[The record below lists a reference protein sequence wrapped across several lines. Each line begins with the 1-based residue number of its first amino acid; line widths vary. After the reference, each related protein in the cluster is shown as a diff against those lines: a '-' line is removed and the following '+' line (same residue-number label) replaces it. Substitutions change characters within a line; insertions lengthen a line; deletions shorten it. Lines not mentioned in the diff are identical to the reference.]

1 MLTTVIELCRCL
13 RAKPVVLTVGR
24 TEREGWRRQQPARA
38 AFAEHGQSGNFDLLI
53 GSEVAEAAIRVARW
67 RQCQLVVMGR
77 YGRHPPNPPLLRGGW
92 GGWWRHWFGGST
104 TERLVGLGDS
114 LAVLTIP
121 KREASALDSG
131 RRATETNLGEPV
143 QGARSCFRVP
153 SNGGQ
158 KVAFSAW

>member
-1 MLTTVIELCRCL
+1 MVSYAAGKRGLSPSPQRDSPLFTAGSDRLALIRQLLQEPAAVLICPESWKSTLSRLLVLYRSHEQNDPMLTTVIELCRCL

-77 YGRHPPNPPLLRGGW
+77 YGRHPPTPP
-92 GGWWRHWFGGST
+92 
-104 TERLVGLGDS
+104 
-114 LAVLTIP
+114 
-121 KREASALDSG
+121 
-131 RRATETNLGEPV
+131 
-143 QGARSCFRVP
+143 C
-153 SNGGQ
+153 
-158 KVAFSAW
+158 